1 MQGEAPAS
9 KDAGKDVQMPYT
21 KEHKAETR
29 SRIVKSARAQFNRR
43 GFAEVSIDEIMADAG
58 LTRGGFY
65 NHFATKEELY
75 AEVVGEVLT
84 CSPEQRWP
92 HLDLAASSASIARQI
107 LTAYLSREHL
117 ENREGSCPLIA
128 LPSDVSRGGEAVRRA
143 YRQVVETMVEVFEK
157 GIAANR
163 GEARARALAIV
174 SLCVGSMVVGRAVDD
189 QELADEFR
197 QAAEEAALSLAG
209 WDEAPR
215 AAAE

>member
-1 MQGEAPAS
+1 
-9 KDAGKDVQMPYT
+9 MPYT

-29 SRIVKSARAQFNRR
+29 TAIVKSARALFNRR

-75 AEVVGEVLT
+75 AHVVGDVLT
-84 CSPEQRWP
+84 CSPAQRWP

-107 LTAYLSREHL
+107 LSAYLSREHL
-117 ENREGSCPLIA
+117 ENREESCSLIA

-143 YRQVVETMVEVFEK
+143 YRQVVEVMVEVFEK
-157 GIAANR
+157 GIAAK
-163 GEARARALAIV
+163 GTEARARALAIV
-174 SLCVGSMVVGRAVDD
+174 SLCIGSMVVGRAIDD
-189 QELADEFR
+189 KELAGEFR
-197 QAAEEAALSLAG
+197 RAAEEAALSLAG